1 MSASF
6 VVVALSLRVAFVSL
20 VCLGAG
26 GALSV
31 LTWWFW
37 KTAMP
42 EPPALARLEVMSDR
56 RYEEASARERELLLG
71 EADEVMPVSVRNTK
85 PRINASAPRPRVA
98 PAAPRRREEP
108 VEVSAEVPV
117 TRKPIDPLL
126 KK

>member
-42 EPPALARLEVMSDR
+42 EPPALARLEIMSDR

-71 EADEVMPVSVRNTK
+71 EADEVMPVSIRNTAARKVATAPK
-85 PRINASAPRPRVA
+85 PRVVPVA
-98 PAAPRRREEP
+98 NRRREAP
-108 VEVSAEVPV
+108 AEVLDS
-117 TRKPIDPLL
+117 RKPIDPLL
-126 KK
+126 K

>member
-1 MSASF
+1 MSVSF

-20 VCLGAG
+20 ICLGAG

-42 EPPALARLEVMSDR
+42 EPPALARLEIMSDR
-56 RYEEASARERELLLG
+56 RYEAASARERELLLG

-85 PRINASAPRPRVA
+85 PRVKAPAPRPRVA
-98 PAAPRRREEP
+98 PVPQRRRVEP
-108 VEVSAEVPV
+108 VEVRADAPV
-117 TRKPIDPLL
+117 SRKPIDPLL
-126 KK
+126 K

>member
-6 VVVALSLRVAFVSL
+6 VVVALSIRVAFVSL
-20 VCLGAG
+20 VCLSAG

-42 EPPALARLEVMSDR
+42 EPPALARLEIMIDR
-56 RYEEASARERELLLG
+56 RYEESSARERELLMG
-71 EADEVMPVSVRNTK
+71 EADEVMPVSVRNTA
-85 PRINASAPRPRVA
+85 PRKVTQAPRPRVA
-98 PAAPRRREEP
+98 PVAARRREAP
-108 VEVSAEVPV
+108 AEVPV

-126 KK
+126 K

>member
-20 VCLGAG
+20 VCLSAG

-42 EPPALARLEVMSDR
+42 EPPALARLEIMSDR
-56 RYEEASARERELLLG
+56 RYEESSARERELLMG
-71 EADEVMPVSVRNTK
+71 EADEVMPVSVRNTV
-85 PRINASAPRPRVA
+85 PRKTAPATIPRVA
-98 PAAPRRREEP
+98 PVVDRRREAPREAP
-108 VEVSAEVPV
+108 AEVPV

-126 KK
+126 Q

>member
-6 VVVALSLRVAFVSL
+6 VVVALSIRVAFVSL
-20 VCLGAG
+20 VCLSAG

-42 EPPALARLEVMSDR
+42 EPPALARLEIMSDR
-56 RYEEASARERELLLG
+56 RYEESSARERELLMG
-71 EADEVMPVSVRNTK
+71 EADEVMPVSVRNTA
-85 PRINASAPRPRVA
+85 PRRATQAPRPRVA
-98 PAAPRRREEP
+98 PVAARRREAP
-108 VEVSAEVPV
+108 AEVPV

-126 KK
+126 K

>member
-20 VCLGAG
+20 VCLSAG

-42 EPPALARLEVMSDR
+42 EPPALARLEIMSDR
-56 RYEEASARERELLLG
+56 RYEESSARERELLMG
-71 EADEVMPVSVRNTK
+71 EADEVMPVSVRNTV
-85 PRINASAPRPRVA
+85 PRKTAPDPRPRVA
-98 PAAPRRREEP
+98 PVVDRRREAPREAP
-108 VEVSAEVPV
+108 AEAPV

-126 KK
+126 K

>member
-1 MSASF
+1 MSVSY

-20 VCLGAG
+20 ICLGVG

-42 EPPALARLEVMSDR
+42 EPPALARLEIMSDR
-56 RYEEASARERELLLG
+56 RYETASARERELLLG

-85 PRINASAPRPRVA
+85 PRVTASPQKPRVA
-98 PAAPRRREEP
+98 PVPQRRREAP
-108 VEVSAEVPV
+108 VEVGDEAPV
-117 TRKPIDPLL
+117 SRKPIDPLL
-126 KK
+126 K

>member
-1 MSASF
+1 MFASF
-6 VVVALSLRVAFVSL
+6 VVVALSIRVAFVSL
-20 VCLGAG
+20 VCLSAG

-42 EPPALARLEVMSDR
+42 EPPALARLEIMSDR
-56 RYEEASARERELLLG
+56 RYEESTVRERELLMG
-71 EADEVMPVSVRNTK
+71 EADEVMPVSVRNTAPRKVVPASK
-85 PRINASAPRPRVA
+85 PRNAPVVA
-98 PAAPRRREEP
+98 SRREVP
-108 VEVSAEVPV
+108 AEVPV

>member
-6 VVVALSLRVAFVSL
+6 VVVALSIRVAFVSL
-20 VCLGAG
+20 VCLSAG

-42 EPPALARLEVMSDR
+42 EPPALARLEIMSDR
-56 RYEEASARERELLLG
+56 RYEESSARERELLMG
-71 EADEVMPVSVRNTK
+71 EADEVMPVSVRNTV
-85 PRINASAPRPRVA
+85 PRKVAPASRPRVA
-98 PAAPRRREEP
+98 PVVDQRREAPR
-108 VEVSAEVPV
+108 EVPAEVPV

-126 KK
+126 K

>member
-1 MSASF
+1 MSVSF

-20 VCLGAG
+20 ICLGAG

-42 EPPALARLEVMSDR
+42 EPPALARLEIMSDR
-56 RYEEASARERELLLG
+56 RYEAASARERELLLG

-85 PRINASAPRPRVA
+85 SRVKAPAPRPRVA
-98 PAAPRRREEP
+98 PTAQRRKQEP
-108 VEVSAEVPV
+108 VEVLAEAPV
-117 TRKPIDPLL
+117 SRKPIDPLL
-126 KK
+126 K

>member
-1 MSASF
+1 MSVSY

-20 VCLGAG
+20 ICLGVG

-42 EPPALARLEVMSDR
+42 EPPALARLEIMSDR
-56 RYEEASARERELLLG
+56 RYEAASVRERELLLG

-85 PRINASAPRPRVA
+85 PRVAAPAPKPRVA
-98 PAAPRRREEP
+98 PVPQRRREEQ
-108 VEVSAEVPV
+108 VEVRAEAPV
-117 TRKPIDPLL
+117 SRKPIDPLL
-126 KK
+126 K

>member
-1 MSASF
+1 MSVSF

-20 VCLGAG
+20 VCLSAG

-42 EPPALARLEVMSDR
+42 EPPALARLEIMSDR

-71 EADEVMPVSVRNTK
+71 EADEVMPVSVRNT
-85 PRINASAPRPRVA
+85 APRKA
-98 PAAPRRREEP
+98 TAAPKRRPAPVANRRRE
-108 VEVSAEVPV
+108 VPADV
-117 TRKPIDPLL
+117 PTSRKPIDPLL
-126 KK
+126 K

>member
-20 VCLGAG
+20 VCLSAG

-42 EPPALARLEVMSDR
+42 EPPALARLEIMSDR
-56 RYEEASARERELLLG
+56 RYEESSARERELLMG
-71 EADEVMPVSVRNTK
+71 EADEVMPVSVRNTA
-85 PRINASAPRPRVA
+85 PRKFSPAPRPRVA
-98 PAAPRRREEP
+98 PVVNGRRDAHRNAP
-108 VEVSAEVPV
+108 AELPV

-126 KK
+126 K

>member
-6 VVVALSLRVAFVSL
+6 TVVALSIRVAFVSL
-20 VCLGAG
+20 ICLSAG

-42 EPPALARLEVMSDR
+42 EPPALARLEIMSDR
-56 RYEEASARERELLLG
+56 RYEESSARERELLMG
-71 EADEVMPVSVRNTK
+71 EADEVMPVSVRNTAARK
-85 PRINASAPRPRVA
+85 VTQAPRPRVA
-98 PAAPRRREEP
+98 PVVERRREAP
-108 VEVSAEVPV
+108 AEVPV

-126 KK
+126 K

>member
-1 MSASF
+1 MSASYI
-6 VVVALSLRVAFVSL
+6 VVALSLRVAFVSL
-20 VCLGAG
+20 ICLGAG

-42 EPPALARLEVMSDR
+42 EPPALARLEIMSDR
-56 RYEEASARERELLLG
+56 RYEEASARERELLMG
-71 EADEVMPVSVRNTK
+71 EADEVMPVSVRNT
-85 PRINASAPRPRVA
+85 APRKVITAPKPRVA
-98 PAAPRRREEP
+98 PVANRRS
-108 VEVSAEVPV
+108 EVPAEVPV

>member
-20 VCLGAG
+20 VCLSAG

-42 EPPALARLEVMSDR
+42 EPPALARLEIMSDR
-56 RYEEASARERELLLG
+56 RYEESSARERELLMG
-71 EADEVMPVSVRNTK
+71 EADEVMPVSVRNTV
-85 PRINASAPRPRVA
+85 PRKVAPTSRPRVA
-98 PAAPRRREEP
+98 PVVDRRREAP
-108 VEVSAEVPV
+108 REVPAEVPV

-126 KK
+126 K